1 MSKKEINKEYKY
13 GFHDEIR
20 SFIEVK
26 KGISKSLVQEIS
38 KLKNEPV
45 WMTNT
50 RLKAFDLFKQIANPK
65 WGPNLK
71 KYLDFNNYTYYIKST
86 QKPESNW
93 SDVPKTIKE
102 TFAKV
107 GIIEAEKEFL
117 AGVSTQ
123 YESEVVY
130 HKLEKELE
138 DLGVIFTDTDS
149 ALKKYPEL
157 FERYF
162 ATVVSAND
170 NKYSALNTAFWS
182 GGSFI
187 YIPKNVKLSK
197 PLQSYFRINAKNMGQ
212 FERTLIIADE
222 NSEIHYIEGCTAP
235 TYQDDLLHAAVVEII
250 IHKNAKV
257 RYTTIQN
264 WSDNVINLVTKRA
277 FVHENGL
284 MEWIDG
290 NIGSHVNMKYPSC
303 ILAGEYAKGYTLS
316 IAIAKNNKIIQ
327 DTGAR
332 MIHLA
337 NNTKSNIVSK
347 SIAYNG
353 GEVNYRGKIFID
365 KNVKNAD
372 AKSSCDTLLLDNISR
387 SSTIPINVCNSSNSK
402 IDHEAKIYELN
413 EEELYYLT
421 SKGISKKEAIKMIT
435 LGFLE
440 TFSKELPMEY
450 SVELNQL
457 IKLDMEGS
465 IG

>member
-1 MSKKEINKEYKY
+1 MSKKAINNEYKY
-13 GFHDEIR
+13 GFSDNVK

-26 KGISKSLVQEIS
+26 KGISRDLVKEIS
-38 KLKNEPV
+38 LLKNEPN
-45 WMTNT
+45 WMTT
-50 RLKAFDLFKQIANPK
+50 LRLKSFDEFKKIDNPK
-65 WGPNLK
+65 WGPDLK
-71 KYLDFNNYTYYIKST
+71 KYINFDNYTYYIKST
-86 QKPESNW
+86 KKPENDW
-93 SDVPKTIKE
+93 KKIPKVIKE
-102 TFAKV
+102 TFNRV
-107 GIIEAEKEFL
+107 GIIDAEKEFL

-138 DLGVIFTDTDS
+138 ELGVIFTDTDS
-149 ALKKYPEL
+149 ALKNYPDL
-157 FERYF
+157 FKQHF
-162 ATVVSAND
+162 ASIVPSGD

-222 NSEIHYIEGCTAP
+222 NSELHYIEGCTAP
-235 TYQDDLLHAAVVEII
+235 TYQNDLLHAAVVEII
-250 IHKNAKV
+250 VHKNAKV

-277 FVHENGL
+277 FVYENGL

-290 NIGSHVNMKYPSC
+290 NIGAHINMKYPSC

-316 IAIAKNNKIIQ
+316 IAIAKKNTIIQ

-337 NNTKSNIVSK
+337 NNTKSNIISK
-347 SIAYNG
+347 SISYNG
-353 GEVNYRGKIFID
+353 GEVNYRGKIFIS

-387 SSTIPINVCNSSNSK
+387 SSTIPVNVCNSSDSK
-402 IDHEAKIYELN
+402 IDHEAKVYELN
-413 EEELYYLT
+413 EEEIYYLT
-421 SKGISKKEAIKMIT
+421 SRGIPKQEAIKMIT